1 MQAANPYP
9 SQRREPEAKILGQLL
24 VTQSL
29 FSVLPDEAAIV
40 GFTAQAMAG
49 VPGVAGCRVCIRHH
63 SSSSGQ
69 FDAPQCEECP
79 HRIAASGPDA
89 GNPVCLLAIQPEFRL
104 LPMITMGRIYGYL
117 VLQLAQAQEF
127 APYEPFLLNYASFIA
142 LFLENRN
149 QREQL
154 QRANQHLELARAAA
168 EAASQAKS
176 AFLANMSH
184 ELRTPLHAILGYSQL
199 LQQEVSPSQRR
210 GLETINRSGQ
220 HLLRLI
226 NDVLE
231 MSRLESGRLSL
242 TPRAFSL
249 QDLLNDLDLLFRDRA
264 ESAGLRFS
272 IHIAADTPRYLLA
285 DEVKLRQILVNL
297 LGNALKFTESGQ
309 IEVEASANAH
319 DGETWRLRINV
330 RDTGTGIGAED
341 LQRLFMPFE
350 QTAQGR
356 QMGGT
361 GLGLALS
368 RQYAE
373 LMGGSL
379 AAQSQLGQGSCFCLE
394 ILARLAAG
402 ETATPAEPRRQVA
415 GLAPGQHWRIMV
427 AGPDAD
433 NRALLSH
440 WLSLIGFEAREA
452 GDSKSAIGLCGQWRP
467 HVALLDTRLGLETI
481 AGLRAGPQ
489 VSPIHIIALAS
500 NPTAEEESRLR
511 TLGADACLPKPVAL
525 PEVLESLA
533 GLGVEFIYG
542 ENYQQPA
549 PPMPAMLAELPA
561 DLRRRLREQA
571 RLLEI
576 DGVNQAIREI
586 AEYDRALADSLR
598 DLSRRYDFQKLAELA
613 GETD

>member
-1 MQAANPYP
+1 LQADHPHP
-9 SQRREPEAKILGQLL
+9 SQQRQPEAKILGQLL

-29 FSVLPDEAAIV
+29 FSVLPDEPAIV

-49 VPGVAGCRVCIRHH
+49 VPGVAGCRVCIQHH

-69 FDAPQCEECP
+69 FDAPRCLECP
-79 HRIAASGPDA
+79 HRNAAPSPAA
-89 GNPVCLLAIQPEFRL
+89 GNAACLLASQPGFRL
-104 LPMITMGRIYGYL
+104 LPMITMGRGYGYL
-117 VLQLAQAQEF
+117 VFQLAQTDEF

-199 LQQEVSPSQRR
+199 LQQEAPPSQRR

-242 TPRAFSL
+242 TPRAFNL
-249 QDLLNDLDLLFRDRA
+249 QDLLNDLDMLFRDRA

-272 IHIAADTPRYLLA
+272 IHIAPDTPRLLLA

-297 LGNALKFTESGQ
+297 LGKALKFTDSGQ
-309 IEVEASANAH
+309 IQVEISANAQ
-319 DGETWRLRINV
+319 DAETWRLRVNV
-330 RDTGTGIGAED
+330 LDTGIGIGAED

-379 AAQSQLGQGSCFCLE
+379 TAQSQVGQGSCFCLE

-402 ETATPAEPRRQVA
+402 EITAPTEPQRQVM
-415 GLAPGQHWRIMV
+415 GLAPGQHWRIVV

-433 NRALLSH
+433 SRALLSH
-440 WLSLIGFEAREA
+440 WLSLVGFEAREA
-452 GDSKSAIGLCGQWRP
+452 GDSKSAISLCGQWRP
-467 HVALLDTRLGLETI
+467 HAVLLDTRLGLETI
-481 AGLRAGPQ
+481 SSLRAGPQ
-489 VSPIHIIALAS
+489 ASPIHIIALAS
-500 NPTAEEESRLR
+500 NPPAEEESRLR
-511 TLGADACLPKPVAL
+511 ALGADACLPKPVAL
-525 PEVLESLA
+525 PVVLESLRA
-533 GLGVEFIYG
+533 SLGVEFIYG
-542 ENYQQPA
+542 ENYQKPAQPA
-549 PPMPAMLAELPA
+549 PAMLAELPA

-571 RLLEI
+571 QLLEI

-586 AEYDRALADSLR
+586 AEYNRHLADSLR
-598 DLSRRYDFQKLAELA
+598 DLARRYDFQKLADLA
-613 GETD
+613 RE